1 MRISRSWL
9 LEWLPDLG
17 LDGRQLGD
25 VLTMAGLELDA
36 LEYAAPAFSG
46 VVVGRVVS
54 VEAHPNADR
63 LKVCRVEEGG
73 NGLHQV
79 VCGAPN
85 VAAGMLAPYARVGAV
100 LPNGNKIK
108 QAKLRGV
115 SSEGMLCSAS
125 ELGLAESS
133 AGLMEL
139 PENAP
144 VGEDIREY
152 LELDDE
158 ILEID
163 LTPNRAD
170 CLSMRGVAR
179 EASLLL
185 GKPFA
190 DQKAVFVPPA
200 HAKTFPVKVEAPRAC
215 PRYAGRVITGL
226 SPASRSPL
234 WLQER
239 LRRAGI
245 RSISVPVD
253 VTNYVMLELGQPMH
267 AFDLDKLEK
276 KIRVRKARGGE
287 SIKLIDGQEVSIPED
302 TLVISDAV
310 GPIAIAGIMGGQGT
324 AVSESTSDIFLE
336 SAFFDPEAI
345 SGRARKL
352 GLHTESSH
360 RFERGVDPAIQI
372 KALERASQLLIEIA
386 GGEAGPLIDLQNEE
400 YLPHGHPIH
409 LRPERISQLLGMEI
423 APKEVERIL
432 SALGCE
438 VVSSEAGWEVVP
450 PSYRFDLTIEA
461 DLIEELA
468 RVQGYDRIPER
479 RGASATRIK
488 QTNDSEISLISL
500 REDLQVL
507 GYQEVVTYSFIDPEA
522 SHLFAPDHV
531 PLKLANP
538 ISVDMS
544 VMRPTLWPSLINVLN
559 YNRKRQQA
567 RGRVFEIGLRFLA
580 DDSCTR
586 QLPTLAGA
594 SFGGAAPEQWGIPSK
609 AIDFFDIKGDVENL
623 FSKAAVQ
630 PEFYADEHPAL
641 HPGQAARIKVGDVFV
656 GWLGMLHP
664 QIERDY
670 GFDQPVGL
678 FEIDLSALQQSRIP
692 YFEPIS
698 KYPALRRD
706 FAILV
711 PAATPAGN
719 VLHAIEGMGIEDLR
733 SVNLFDV
740 YMGEGIEKGHKSL
753 AFGLVF
759 QALSKN
765 LTDQEVDSSLQRI
778 IEELGRRF
786 AAKLRG

>member
-1 MRISRSWL
+1 MRISRNWL

-17 LDGRQLGD
+17 LDARQLGD

-36 LEYAAPAFSG
+36 VETAAPPFSG

-63 LKVCRVEEGG
+63 LKVCRVDEGS

-85 VAAGMLAPYARVGAV
+85 VTAGMLAPYARIGAV
-100 LPNGNKIK
+100 LPNGSKIK

-133 AGLMEL
+133 TGLMEL

-200 HAKTFPVKVEAPRAC
+200 HAKTFPVKVDAPSAC

-226 SPASRSPL
+226 SPTSRSPL

-267 AFDLDKLEK
+267 AFDLGKLEK
-276 KIRVRKARGGE
+276 KIRVRKARDGE
-287 SIKLIDGQEVSIPED
+287 IIKLIDGQEVSIPAD

-310 GPIAIAGIMGGQGT
+310 GPIAIAGIMGGLDS

-345 SGRARKL
+345 SGRARML

-372 KALERASQLLIEIA
+372 KALERASQILIEIA
-386 GGEAGPLIDLQNEE
+386 GGEAGPIIELASEE
-400 YLPHGHPIH
+400 YLPHRHPIH
-409 LRPERISQLLGMEI
+409 LRPERISRLLGLEI
-423 APKEVERIL
+423 AAKEVERIL

-438 VVSSEAGWEVVP
+438 VVYSEGSWEVVP
-450 PSYRFDLTIEA
+450 PSYRFDLSIEA

-468 RVQGYDRIPER
+468 RVQGYDHIPER
-479 RGASATRIK
+479 RGASVTRIK
-488 QTNDSEISLISL
+488 QTNDSEFSLNSL
-500 REDLQVL
+500 REDLEVL

-522 SHLFAPDHV
+522 SRLFAPDHV

-567 RGRVFEIGLRFLA
+567 RGRVFEVGLRFLA
-580 DDSCTR
+580 DDSGTR

-594 SFGGAAPEQWGIPSK
+594 TFGTAAPEQWGILSRFV
-609 AIDFFDIKGDVENL
+609 DFFDIKGDVENL

-630 PEFYADEHPAL
+630 PEFLADEHPAL
-641 HPGQAARIKVGDVFV
+641 HPGQAARIKVGNAFV

-678 FEIDLSALQQSRIP
+678 FEIELSALQQSRTP

-711 PAATPAGN
+711 PEATPAGK
-719 VLHAIEGMGIEDLR
+719 VLRAIEGMGIEDLR

-740 YMGEGIEKGHKSL
+740 YTGEGIEKGHKSL

-759 QALSKN
+759 QSSSKN